1 MWELFQ
7 LLGEISFSIMGI
19 GSDFGRFHGAKLVD
33 AFPPS
38 FVMLG
43 DENALSSYYMEKL
56 SCTIVWIPVFSGNLH
71 DEEID
76 NWGFNVLFG
85 QILGPSN
92 GQFGLIWIPAR
103 NEKFL
108 VKSFHDQ
115 LLGGGENGIFP
126 FIWKADTP
134 SKSSCFHAGSIFA

>member
-1 MWELFQ
+1 
-7 LLGEISFSIMGI
+7 MGI

-56 SCTIVWIPVFSGNLH
+56 SRTIVWVPVFGGNLH

-76 NWGFNVLFG
+76 EFG
-85 QILGPSN
+85 
-92 GQFGLIWIPAR
+92 
-103 NEKFL
+103 
-108 VKSFHDQ
+108 V
-115 LLGGGENGIFP
+115 
-126 FIWKADTP
+126 
-134 SKSSCFHAGSIFA
+134 